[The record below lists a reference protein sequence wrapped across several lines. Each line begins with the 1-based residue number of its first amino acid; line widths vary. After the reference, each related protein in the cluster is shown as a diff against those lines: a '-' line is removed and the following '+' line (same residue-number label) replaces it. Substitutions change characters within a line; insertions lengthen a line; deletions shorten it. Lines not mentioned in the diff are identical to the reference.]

1 MLELPCWVCCEMLS
15 LTGIPHFLS
24 DPHRFKGNEMA
35 DNEDTRITDYA
46 AEYDK
51 QFRVRST
58 PRSLIA
64 RGSKPILV
72 SYQDGD
78 GEWRHKIKMSRV
90 KFDDKAKEVFLEEY
104 RKWGR
109 MGESAA
115 AAGVSTSAVRAAI
128 DKDEDFAEALM
139 VAESEYKDKLI
150 SHHQDLVFNGQE
162 KVHYDRN
169 GNIMSRETIYPIR
182 LIELELKKHDE
193 GYRDKQELKVQ
204 HTGGVL
210 IAPAEMPSIDD
221 WEKRF
226 GEAKDVTPKEPD
238 TPLLG
243 HDDEDPF

>member
-1 MLELPCWVCCEMLS
+1 MS
-15 LTGIPHFLS
+15 
-24 DPHRFKGNEMA
+24 
-35 DNEDTRITDYA
+35 EDDKEIQGYA
-46 AEYDK
+46 ENYDR
-51 QFRVRST
+51 QFRVRTT
-58 PRSLIA
+58 PRSLLA
-64 RGSKPILV
+64 RGTKPIMV
-72 SYQDGD
+72 HYQDED
-78 GEWRHKIKMSRV
+78 GQWRHKIKMSRI

-115 AAGVSTSAVRAAI
+115 AAGVSTLTVRKHI
-128 DKDEDFAEALM
+128 DEDEEFAEALM
-139 VAESEYKDKLI
+139 IAEEEYRSKLI

-193 GYRDKQELKVQ
+193 GYRDKQEVKVN

-226 GEAKDVTPKEPD
+226 GAAKDVTPKTD
-238 TPLLG
+238 AGPLIG
-243 HDDEDPF
+243 HEDDEEPF

>member
-1 MLELPCWVCCEMLS
+1 MSVKKDDE
-15 LTGIPHFLS
+15 IQ
-24 DPHRFKGNEMA
+24 
-35 DNEDTRITDYA
+35 DYA
-46 AEYDK
+46 ENYDR
-51 QFRVRST
+51 QFRVRTT
-58 PRSLIA
+58 PRSMLA
-64 RGSKPILV
+64 RGSKPIMV
-72 SYQDGD
+72 HYQDGD
-78 GEWRHKIKMSRV
+78 GEWRTKIKMSRI
-90 KFDDKAKEVFLEEY
+90 KFDDAAKQIFLEEY

-115 AAGVSTSAVRAAI
+115 AAGVTTLTVREHI
-128 DKDEDFAEALM
+128 DKDEDFASALM
-139 VAESEYKDKLI
+139 IAEEEYKDKLI

-226 GEAKDVTPKEPD
+226 GAAKDVTPKD
-238 TPLLG
+238 NSPLIG
-243 HDDEDPF
+243 HDEDEDD